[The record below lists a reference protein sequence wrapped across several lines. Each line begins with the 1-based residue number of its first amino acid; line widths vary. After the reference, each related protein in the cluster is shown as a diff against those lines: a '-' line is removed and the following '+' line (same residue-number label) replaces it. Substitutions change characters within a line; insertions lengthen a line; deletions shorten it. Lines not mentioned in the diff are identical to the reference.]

1 MNSTQ
6 MTHIG
11 MINSFN
17 ILTEKVSVEQVINA
31 GIGVFAHL
39 PDEEAALDSIN
50 FMIFYFKEI
59 EMYEK
64 CAQLKEYVAKTF
76 NEDGT
81 YKEGCCKCDMPE
93 IDEYVPKI
101 KCSLCNQRLKR

>member
-1 MNSTQ
+1 MNNTQ

-17 ILTEKVSVEQVINA
+17 VLMGKASIDQVINA
-31 GIGVFAHL
+31 GIGVFAYV
-39 PDEEAALDSIN
+39 PDEDAALESIN

-64 CAQLKEYVAKTF
+64 CAQLKEYVDETF

-81 YKEGCCKCDMPE
+81 YKEKCCQCEMPE
-93 IDEYVPKI
+93 IDEYVHKI
-101 KCSLCNQRLKR
+101 KCSLCNLRLKR